1 MVRPRS
7 AAAAVGL
14 LILLAACSP
23 SASSTDT
30 GGASVPPASEGAAG
44 GGTTVGITLED
55 GVLTPDTDS
64 APAGE
69 VTFDVSNEGTVTHE
83 FVIIRT
89 DLAPDEL
96 PVDSD
101 GAVDESSADIEVV
114 DEIEDIEP
122 GATASVTADLDAGS
136 YVLIC
141 NVVDSDF
148 GSHFAAGMSTAFT
161 VE

>member
-23 SASSTDT
+23 SASSTAT
-30 GGASVPPASEGAAG
+30 GGASVPPASDGAA

-96 PVDSD
+96 PTDSD
-101 GAVDESSADIEVV
+101 GAVDESSSDIEVV
-114 DEIEDIEP
+114 DEIEDLEP
-122 GATASVTADLDAGS
+122 GATASVTADLEAGN